1 MIKQKINMVGGGFQ
15 HEVCSSA
22 GSVPKLM
29 EWVKYEHT
37 APISIHVDHGIAHQ
51 KIDKSK
57 KNYAWLSES
66 KTINK
71 GLYEWCVTNIN
82 YLEDNF
88 ELIFTH
94 DKSLLPV
101 SNKFKL
107 VICNARPW
115 VKDYGIHSKNKLIS
129 MVASSKV
136 MCEEHKYRQQVVA
149 KYRNHLDLFGRGYN
163 DIPNK
168 EVGIKDYMFS
178 ITMENGTYP
187 LMYTEKIT
195 DCFAMGTIPIYY
207 GTESIGEVFDT
218 NGIIKL
224 TDNLNLESLNSEIYY
239 SKIDS
244 IKNNYEITMNLPTVE
259 DYIYENFIK

>member
-1 MIKQKINMVGGGFQ
+1 MVGGGFQ

-22 GSVPKLM
+22 GSVPKLI
-29 EWVKYEHT
+29 EWVKGNHT
-37 APISIHVDHGIAHQ
+37 APISIHIDHSIQH
-51 KIDKSK
+51 KPIDKSK

-71 GLYEWCVTNIN
+71 GLYEWCVQNIKQ
-82 YLEDNF
+82 LEEKF

-101 SNKFKL
+101 SDKFKL

-115 VKDYGIHSKNKLIS
+115 VTDYGIHKKAKLIS

-136 MCEEHKYRQQVVA
+136 MCDEHVYRKKIVS
-149 KYRNHLDLFGRGYN
+149 KYRNQLDLYGRGYKN
-163 DIPNK
+163 IMTK
-168 EVGIKDYMFS
+168 EEGIKDYMFS

-195 DCFAMGTIPIYY
+195 DCFALGTIPIYW
-207 GTESIGEVFDT
+207 GTPDIGEVFDT
-218 NGIIKL
+218 NGIITL
-224 TDNLNLESLNSEIYY
+224 TDNFNISELSEELYH
-239 SKIDS
+239 SKMDS